1 MIMQG
6 RQVSRFL
13 KLFDSL
19 MMYCASVL
27 DVPGLAG
34 PVDEP
39 LDGHDMRLVIYA
51 VWGEGGDPSVIDRY
65 LEANP
70 DRVNRTDLREVASW
84 KGALFEEFSVTRDGG
99 NVYFMLGGYAFAVR
113 GFDYE
118 VDDDLEH
125 VPTYA
130 MTLLVPFDGII
141 AYGLNLVC
149 DSEPLSPTEE
159 DEVEGELAACKTAGH
174 VVRTSRQ
181 FVQAAPLAL
190 AEDRARRAE
199 REESTEAITL
209 GPGTHEGALMGVFGE
224 ERDEAV
230 LGHLKEKV
238 ANPESLYVKAFDE
251 TSVAHAPIS
260 SLRELLRAQTAKE
273 LRGFLRRLGVEPTS
287 SHRSKRQLLDKVLA
301 TMPSDPPSIEPYVI
315 FAGSRAAECLR
326 DCYEAGGRMTIPES
340 EITSMAKVPELAMP
354 MVMSFHD
361 GDEFCIQL
369 FDEFMPVVGSMDLDE
384 LVEQARAVD
393 AFVYYV
399 DLAVDVRGVIALG
412 DAIAEGADALGLAH
426 DSEEDVDRLTAVLRQ
441 RFAHDMTGFT
451 TVPYDGTRYLV
462 ASGLLVADGKDG
474 NAALSDEDKERLQFV
489 LEDQAHFSP
498 RTVEGFVDSCEYA
511 LDWMMDTPE
520 YRALMCFLDAHVPDG
535 ADDYLYAEK
544 VVEKVFDDARLVYE
558 YFIEDAMEIM
568 EERGYVPTDDED
580 RATVV
585 RLLEDFY
592 LAAPKWQLNGW
603 ALAEMEA
610 HEL

>member
-1 MIMQG
+1 MIMQR
-6 RQVSRFL
+6 RQVNRFL
-13 KLFDSL
+13 KLFDL
-19 MMYCASVL
+19 LTMYCAAVL
-27 DVPGLAG
+27 DIPDLEG

-39 LDGHDMRLVIYA
+39 LDGHDMRLVIYE
-51 VWGEGGDPSVIDRY
+51 VWGDGGDPSVIDRY
-65 LEANP
+65 LEENP
-70 DRVNRTDLREVASW
+70 DHVNRTDLREIASW
-84 KGALFEEFSVTRDGG
+84 KSAIFEDFSVTRDGG

-118 VDDDLEH
+118 VDDDLKY

-130 MTLLVPFDGII
+130 MTLLLPFDGII
-141 AYGLNLVC
+141 TYGLNLVC
-149 DSEPLSPTEE
+149 SSEPLFSADR
-159 DEVEGELAACKTAGH
+159 DEVEDELAACKAAGH

-190 AEDRARRAE
+190 EEALRRDASAE
-199 REESTEAITL
+199 TMEATTY
-209 GPGTHEGALMGVFGE
+209 GPGTHEGALSGLVGD
-224 ERDEAV
+224 ERHKARLAYIDEVIERPDDLFVSV
-230 LGHLKEKV
+230 LDGM
-238 ANPESLYVKAFDE
+238 S
-251 TSVAHAPIS
+251 TTGAPVS
-260 SLRELLRAQTAKE
+260 SLRELLMKQTANDLKD
-273 LRGFLRRLGVEPTS
+273 FLRSLGVKPTS

-384 LVEQARAVD
+384 LVEQARAID

-568 EERGYVPTDDED
+568 EERGYVPADDED